1 MADDKLATVLACG
14 MMAAQFYM
22 GQQWLEESWDE
33 AAWGGREGGKIIS
46 VFIGEHK
53 QRNIAVQ

>member
-33 AAWGGREGGKIIS
+33 AACTS
-46 VFIGEHK
+46 IGEHK